1 MNVLHAIVH
10 GQYIPTAPIYFHLTC
25 RLPFNNTIILI
36 SNLQFKGMQSRLLFQ
51 QLGTD
56 SHVIVEHNLNKVY
69 LATSNFTKS
78 VTFILLDA
86 KRLTPEELPTL
97 AYPPLWT

>member
-36 SNLQFKGMQSRLLFQ
+36 NNLQFKGMQSRLLFQ
-51 QLGTD
+51 QLGTN
-56 SHVIVEHNLNKVY
+56 SHVVVAHRLDKVTLANDTFTQCVE
-69 LATSNFTKS
+69 
-78 VTFILLDA
+78 LLLIDA
-86 KRLTPEELPTL
+86 KQLTEDELPDI
-97 AYPPLWT
+97 AYPPLTV

>member
-1 MNVLHAIVH
+1 MNVLNAIVH

-36 SNLQFKGMQSRLLFQ
+36 KNLQFKGMQSRLLFQ

-56 SHVIVEHNLNKVY
+56 SHVIVQLNLNKVSISD
-69 LATSNFTKS
+69 SNFTKS
-78 VTFILLDA
+78 VAFILLDA
-86 KRLTPEELPTL
+86 KLLTPEELPTL
-97 AYPPLWT
+97 AYPPLRT